1 MKSHRIFLVTPE
13 KKTTHFRK
21 KNTTEN
27 KNRCSKLKRI
37 YRYHNVA
44 EK

>member
-1 MKSHRIFLVTPE
+1 MQSHRIFLVTP

-21 KNTTEN
+21 KTTTEN

-44 EK
+44 EE